1 MLVVQSPASSHVSM
15 VIVAGDPFTATNSRK
30 EKRKKKR
37 KPSPGFSLY
46 FSQAVSKGCSPSYTA
61 GTAPFCW
68 VGPLSQEPCGCA
80 VRPQLIFPHWSAI
93 PKGLLL
99 QPLHKAKSTLLPSP
113 SAYTLIAQ
121 SSAPSLISQYPFWPA
136 RHLPDPH
143 TMGVPK
149 LCRGWLLPHQTS
161 VALFIAASLSSELIT
176 RAIINSCWQLS
187 APQMRSGALRGV
199 S

>member
-80 VRPQLIFPHWSAI
+80 VRPQLIFPHWSAT

-113 SAYTLIAQ
+113 SVYTLQGCSKPHFPASLLA
-121 SSAPSLISQYPFWPA
+121 SSPSARPTHHGGPKALQGMAPSPPN
-136 RHLPDPH
+136 
-143 TMGVPK
+143 
-149 LCRGWLLPHQTS
+149 
-161 VALFIAASLSSELIT
+161 LSGFVYCSIL
-176 RAIINSCWQLS
+176 Q
-187 APQMRSGALRGV
+187 
-199 S
+199 